1 MAFDYIITGAG
12 PAGCV
17 LANRLSEDPT
27 VTVLLLEAGGGDWNP
42 LFHMPAGFAKM
53 TKGVASWGWHTVP
66 QKHMKGRVLRYTQ
79 AKVIGGGSS
88 INAQLYTRGNAADY
102 DSWER
107 EEGCE
112 GWSYRDVLPYFKR
125 AEDNQRF
132 ADDYH
137 SYGGPLGVSMPVSAL
152 PICDAYIRAGQE
164 LGIPYNHDFNGKQ
177 QAGVGF
183 YQLTQRNRRRSSASL
198 AYLNPIR
205 NRKNLTVKLGARATR
220 VVLEGS
226 RAIGVEVATTS
237 GIEMILADREVL
249 ITSGAIGSP
258 KLLLQSGIGP
268 ADHLSTVGVK
278 VLHDL
283 PGVGSNMQDHLDLF
297 VIAECTG
304 DHTYDGV
311 AKLHRTL
318 WAGLEYVLFRTGP
331 VASSLFETGGFWYA
345 DPGARSPDIQ
355 FHLGLGSG
363 IEAGVE
369 KLKNA
374 GVTLNSAYLHPRSRG
389 TVRLASCDPA
399 GAPLIDPNYWSDP
412 HDRAMSLEGLKIA
425 REIFQQAALKPFIMA
440 ERLPGPKVTTD
451 EELFDYGCANAKTDH
466 HPVGTCK
473 MGTGPD
479 AVVGL
484 DLKVHGLEGLRV
496 CDSSVMPRVPSC
508 NTNAPTIMV
517 GEKGADIIRGLPAL
531 PAAIFEHER
540 NDQRPRARSSVE

>member
-1 MAFDYIITGAG
+1 MRFDYIITGAG

-17 LANRLSEDPT
+17 LANRLSEDPD
-27 VTVLLLEAGGGDWNP
+27 VNVLLLEAGGGDWNP

-53 TKGVASWGWHTVP
+53 TKGVASWGWETVP

-79 AKVIGGGSS
+79 AKVLGGGSS

-102 DSWER
+102 DTWASED
-107 EEGCE
+107 GCD
-112 GWSYRDVLPYFKR
+112 GWSYRDILPYYKR

-164 LGIPYNHDFNGKQ
+164 LGIPYNHDFNGRQ

-205 NRKNLTVKLGARATR
+205 HRKNLTIKLGARVSR
-220 VVLEGS
+220 IVLEGN
-226 RAIGVEVATTS
+226 RAAGVEVVGKS
-237 GIEMILADREVL
+237 GVEIIHAEREVL
-249 ITSGAIGSP
+249 VSSGAIGSP
-258 KLLLQSGIGP
+258 KLLQQSGIGP
-268 ADHLSTVGVK
+268 ADHLTSVGVK

-283 PGVGSNMQDHLDLF
+283 PGVGSNLQDHLDLF

-311 AKLHRTL
+311 AKFHRTI

-345 DPGARSPDIQ
+345 DPDARSPDIQ

-369 KLKNA
+369 RLKNA

-389 TVRLASCDPA
+389 TVRLSSSDPSA
-399 GAPLIDPNYWSDP
+399 APLIDPNYWSDP
-412 HDRAMSLEGLKIA
+412 HDRKMSLEGLKIA
-425 REIFQQAALKPFIMA
+425 REIFQQAALKPYILA
-440 ERLPGPKVTTD
+440 ERLPGPKVMTD
-451 EELFDYGCANAKTDH
+451 DELFDYGCANAKTDH

-473 MGTGPD
+473 MGNGPES
-479 AVVGL
+479 VVGL

-517 GEKGADIIRGLPAL
+517 GEKGADLIRGLGPLA
-531 PAAIFEHER
+531 PAIFSHER
-540 NDQRPRARSSVE
+540 NETRPRARAQVR